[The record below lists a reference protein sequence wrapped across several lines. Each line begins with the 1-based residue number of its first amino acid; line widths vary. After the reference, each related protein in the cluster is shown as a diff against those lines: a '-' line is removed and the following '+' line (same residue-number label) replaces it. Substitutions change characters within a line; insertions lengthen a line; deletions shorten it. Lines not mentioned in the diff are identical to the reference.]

1 MIFWTLDLL
10 GEAFRLTAEEKG
22 GESERKDD
30 DEERNEA
37 KEAGVKAPGSDGFV
51 GDEAIADVLDNLGD
65 GV

>member
-22 GESERKDD
+22 GENEREDD
-30 DEERNEA
+30 DEERDEA
-37 KEAGVKAPGSDGFV
+37 KEAGVEAPGSDGFV
-51 GDEAIADVLDNLGD
+51 GDKTITDVLDNLGD